1 VTARAPFPCCGNQ
14 AARRSTEGSALSR
27 KRHGF
32 DLDRLDGAKNAPFF
46 GMAGACAHGQRIP
59 RCCRAGVE
67 LDQPI
72 ELALGGGHDIGAVE
86 PHLVAQGNR
95 AVRQAAAEVDGIALL
110 DAVEL
115 VDRVER
121 TIDLADALQVD
132 SGEHEVRAM
141 MTPKPSADT
150 RKISGGEISVLRR
163 AWEMRRGEFVKTIED
178 VRLIVFAVAQ
188 VSAVPRAPS
197 SGRARRR

>member
-1 VTARAPFPCCGNQ
+1 
-14 AARRSTEGSALSR
+14 
-27 KRHGF
+27 
-32 DLDRLDGAKNAPFF
+32 
-46 GMAGACAHGQRIP
+46 
-59 RCCRAGVE
+59 
-67 LDQPI
+67 
-72 ELALGGGHDIGAVE
+72 
-86 PHLVAQGNR
+86 
-95 AVRQAAAEVDGIALL
+95 
-110 DAVEL
+110 
-115 VDRVER
+115 VER